1 MYPRRIHKEEE
12 FKIYNQNK
20 KKIINELNKK
30 KISLTKQILDE
41 LNPILANYME
51 KNSISLI
58 LRKKDIIIGKNSLN
72 ITDKII
78 ILLNEKISHIKVD

>member
-1 MYPRRIHKEEE
+1 MQEEV
-12 FKIYNQNK
+12 KIYNQNK

-78 ILLNEKISHIKVD
+78 ILLNEKISQIKVD